1 MIYICIPALN
11 EAQTV
16 GVLLWRI
23 RQVMAE
29 FGRDYHLL
37 VVDDGST
44 DDTAEVLAPYAR
56 VLPLTVVRHE
66 RNRGYAAAVETL
78 AREAVA
84 RSTHPKRDSA
94 VFLQADFTEP
104 PEEIPALVRRIEGG
118 ADVVGSAV
126 STVEGEVTRGMRWS
140 RAGLPWLLKRSA
152 VPREIT
158 DPFSGFRAYRLQVL
172 KRALADVE
180 GKPLLSRAGWAA
192 NAELLVRVAPHVR
205 RAEQA
210 EVGLRYTRRD
220 RESRFRPWD
229 AVREAWA
236 LARLAPGRS
245 RAVRPAEERDTLA
258 EREVPAATPDRMS
271 AADLRAAR
279 DARDARP
286 RTRAASP
293 PPSTEAAA
301 PEARPPREPRPRRE
315 KPPRPEPAVD
325 AVAVDE
331 DAIAA
336 PVAEIEEMDAAP
348 AVDGAEDAPRKAKRK
363 PRRRK
368 SARAR
373 AAAAEGSPGEM
384 DASGADPSSAD
395 ESGVDRSEE
404 GGPRAEG
411 GEGVA
416 MDSAAALNDG
426 SAPEEGAAPARR
438 RPRRPRR
445 RKPAA
450 SREGG
455 DAAEGAPAPVPE
467 SEG

>member
-1 MIYICIPALN
+1 LIYICIPALN

-84 RSTHPKRDSA
+84 RSTHPRRDSA

-180 GKPLLSRAGWAA
+180 GKPLLSRSGWAA

-236 LARLAPGRS
+236 LARLAPGRA
-245 RAVRPAEERDTLA
+245 RAVRPAEERDTQA

-271 AADLRAAR
+271 AAELRAAR

-286 RTRAASP
+286 RTTTA

-315 KPPRPEPAVD
+315 KPPRSAPAVD
-325 AVAVDE
+325 AVAVEE
-331 DAIAA
+331 DAIAP
-336 PVAEIEEMDAAP
+336 PVAEIEVMDAVP
-348 AVDGAEDAPRKAKRK
+348 EVDGAEDAPRKAKRK

-373 AAAAEGSPGEM
+373 AASAEGPSGEA
-384 DASGADPSSAD
+384 DSSGADPSPLD
-395 ESGVDRSEE
+395 ESGMDRPEQ
-404 GGPRAEG
+404 GGPEAEG
-411 GEGVA
+411 GDGVA
-416 MDSAAALNDG
+416 MDFAPALNDG
-426 SAPEEGAAPARR
+426 EAPEEGAAPARR

-455 DAAEGAPAPVPE
+455 DAAEGASAPVPE